1 MAGVVGLALRPSMG
15 AGKEVM
21 RWPFTTRYAKAAED
35 LKAKIHKKGFGKFSL
50 PQIQKALE
58 KVGDTHG
65 ASAQAR
71 GDLEEALYEIG
82 VRANPRLRTRNER
95 GKCYLLFHHNTVVAK
110 LVDAVTRPGKDNDKN
125 LATAARKLKL

>member
-1 MAGVVGLALRPSMG
+1 MAVH
-15 AGKEVM
+15 E
-21 RWPFTTRYAKAAED
+21 RYAKAAED